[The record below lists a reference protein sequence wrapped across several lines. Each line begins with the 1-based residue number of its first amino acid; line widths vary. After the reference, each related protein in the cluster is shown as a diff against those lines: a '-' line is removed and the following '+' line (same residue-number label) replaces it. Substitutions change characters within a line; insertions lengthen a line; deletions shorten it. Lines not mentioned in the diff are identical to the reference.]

1 MAGFTSPG
9 AAEREQLLLAAGAR
23 TFDDF
28 LSGIPVGLRNKSP
41 LDLPKGICE
50 LEALRQLTALS
61 AKNAH
66 SDSWRVFLGAGAYDH
81 YVPAAV
87 ATIAGRSEFL
97 TAYTPYQA
105 EVSQGTLQCI
115 YEFQSLICEIT
126 GNEAAN
132 ASMYDGATALAEA
145 VIMARSLHK
154 KKGARCLVP
163 ASLNPFY
170 RQVLDTYIKGLGITV
185 SAVPSRADGSL
196 DLAALASALSDEV
209 SGVVVQTPNF
219 FGAVEDVAAV
229 AALKAKFPFC
239 LIAVP
244 NLLSLAL
251 LEAPGK
257 IGADICAG
265 EAHYFASGT
274 GFGGPLLGFMATHK
288 ENLRQM
294 PGRIVGKTLDKEGRR
309 GFVLTA
315 QTREQHIRREKATSN
330 ICSNEGLLALSA
342 TIALSLIGKEGFRD
356 MARLNVEKTQYAL
369 SRFRELKNVALP
381 FSGPVFNE
389 FVIELKDGSLVRRQA
404 AARAKHIE
412 PGLSLA
418 FMGKGFEQRL
428 LVCITEKKT
437 KEEID
442 ALIEIFR

>member
-1 MAGFTSPG
+1 LAGFTSPG
-9 AAEREQLLLAAGAR
+9 ATEREQLLSAAGVR
-23 TFDDF
+23 SFDDF
-28 LSGIPVGLRNKSP
+28 LSGIPSGLRKSGH
-41 LDLPKGICE
+41 LNLPAGISE
-50 LEALRQLTALS
+50 FEAFRRLSALS

-66 SDSWRVFLGAGAYDH
+66 DNDWSVFLGAGAYDH

-87 ATIAGRSEFL
+87 SALTGRSEFL

-105 EVSQGTLQCI
+105 EVSQGTLQAI

-132 ASMYDGATALAEA
+132 ASLYDGATALAEA
-145 VIMARSLHK
+145 VIMARSIK
-154 KKGARCLVP
+154 KKGTRCLVP
-163 ASLNPFY
+163 ASLNPFC
-170 RQVLDTYIKGLGITV
+170 RQVLDTYVKGLGIEIATL
-185 SAVPSRADGSL
+185 AFRPDGTL
-196 DLAALASALSDEV
+196 DLSALTAALSDEV
-209 SGVVVQTPNF
+209 FGVVVQSPNF
-219 FGAVEDVAAV
+219 FGVVEDMAAV
-229 AALKAKFPFC
+229 AALKSKSPFC
-239 LIAVP
+239 LIAMP
-244 NLLSLAL
+244 DLLSLAL

-274 GFGGPLLGFMATHK
+274 GFGGPLLGFLATHK
-288 ENLRQM
+288 DNLRQM
-294 PGRIVGKTLDKEGRR
+294 PGRIVGKTVDKDGKR

-330 ICSNEGLLALSA
+330 ICSNEGLLALA
-342 TIALSLIGKEGFRD
+342 TTITLSLIGKEGFCD

-369 SRFRELKNVALP
+369 SRFRQLKNVGLP

-389 FVIELKDGSLVRRQA
+389 FVIEMKDGSVEKRLNA
-404 AARAKHIE
+404 AKAKKIM
-412 PGLSLA
+412 PGLPLG
-418 FMGKGFEQRL
+418 FLGKEFEQRL

-442 ALIEIFR
+442 ALVVLFG